1 MNPLPLFIG
10 LLLFTGGFASA
21 DIIYPDGK
29 VANTE
34 PYQLRKIARGLN
46 NIVTAPFEIPK
57 AIFDA
62 GSDEGVL
69 ASEQIFMGG
78 TRGPLKMF
86 ERVGSGVYDLFYW
99 GENDQY
105 SLLHMEPEFLGVQD
119 LIPGF
124 NKQFSWET
132 IDTPAKTPTLR

>member
-1 MNPLPLFIG
+1 MKSLSLSIG
-10 LLLFTGGFASA
+10 LLLFAAGFAAA

-46 NIVTAPFEIPK
+46 NVVAAPFEIPK
-57 AIFDA
+57 AIFDV
-62 GSDEGVL
+62 GYDEGVFSSQQL
-69 ASEQIFMGG
+69 SVGG
-78 TRGPLKMF
+78 PRGVLKMF
-86 ERVGSGVYDLFYW
+86 ERVGSGSYDLFYW
-99 GENDQY
+99 GDSDQN

-132 IDTPAKTPTLR
+132 VDTPASPSTLR